1 MRNFTISKLFA
12 SVVTRVISVV
22 AANGIATRSF
32 RLTSMSEHMGYR
44 IEERQPG
51 SLSDSLWNLFL
62 GNSLLG
68 NSQPGNSQWG
78 NKRPALQQPTLR
90 RPALALAYDIT
101 AQSVCPAPRLSQAR
115 ASWRG

>member
-44 IEERQPG
+44 IEQRQPG

-62 GNSLLG
+62 GNSQLG
-68 NSQPGNSQWG
+68 NSLPGNSQWG
-78 NKRPALQQPTLR
+78 NKRPALRQPV
-90 RPALALAYDIT
+90 LALAYDIT